1 MFMCTVTGPGILQW
15 AVESINQL
23 NDNPIEF
30 HVEDIP
36 GVKEVPYQLIQNV
49 TLVSVEQNSTYP
61 VLGNLTSRIT
71 VLITPTTLEKHVNC
85 SDGQSESALGE
96 SWLIMT
102 ACKFM

>member
-1 MFMCTVTGPGILQW
+1 MFTCTVTGPGILQW

-23 NDNPIEF
+23 NDNPIQF
-30 HVEDIP
+30 HVAVDTP
-36 GVKEVPYQLIQNV
+36 GVKEVPYQLITNV

-71 VLITPTTLEKHVNC
+71 VLVTPTTLEKHVYC
-85 SDGQSESALGE
+85 SNGQSALGA
-96 SWLIMT
+96 SWLIMR